1 MSTYYLSFYCKR
13 FVNDKPYGKFHNME
27 IIDTGN
33 GWDKVVITIPDGQYA
48 ELINDISKLAKI
60 VNEVRPESS
69 TVMYPQL
76 QHGKSANPYVP
87 IKHKK
92 KMVNKPYY
100 RKERF

>member
-13 FVNDKPYGKFHNME
+13 FVKDKPYGKFHNME

-48 ELINDISKLAKI
+48 ELINDISKLAKL

-69 TVMYPQL
+69 AVMYPQL
-76 QHGKSANPYVP
+76 EMAEAMEEIP
-87 IKHKK
+87 IKK

-100 RKERF
+100 RRERF